1 MLDLLKNTWNPHPP
15 WLNVVQ
21 SLEKLCQEVVARNEQ
36 VNLQSTLNKEAS
48 GTSLTIFV
56 TDCEFWF
63 YSEPVN
69 NSVRCPEPSVQS
81 VASRFQS
88 LTPRV

>member
-1 MLDLLKNTWNPHPP
+1 M
-15 WLNVVQ
+15 NVVQ

-56 TDCEFWF
+56 THCEFWF